1 MFAGTI
7 MLDQN
12 NTPAPPETE
21 LKFQMQVMTQMMK
34 TMTFVMGNVCE
45 RLDRVEKHGNK
56 AGTSTQD
63 MRKVRAEPKA
73 NNGSRAECPR
83 WADYENFEED
93 VDDTSDGSFEDE
105 AIDYRE
111 CF

>member
-1 MFAGTI
+1 
-7 MLDQN
+7 
-12 NTPAPPETE
+12 
-21 LKFQMQVMTQMMK
+21 
-34 TMTFVMGNVCE
+34 
-45 RLDRVEKHGNK
+45 
-56 AGTSTQD
+56 

>member
-73 NNGSRAECPR
+73 NNGSRP
-83 WADYENFEED
+83 N
-93 VDDTSDGSFEDE
+93 VQDGL
-105 AIDYRE
+105 IMRILRRMWMILVMVVLRMRP
-111 CF
+111 